1 MTLLEYLIL
10 SLKGIYYLGNELVKL
25 DRNDSGELILGLI
38 GTTRMSLFDGS
49 THVSPIRL
57 M

>member
-10 SLKGIYYLGNELVKL
+10 SLKGIYYLGNDLVKL

-38 GTTRMSLFDGS
+38 GTTWMSLFDGS